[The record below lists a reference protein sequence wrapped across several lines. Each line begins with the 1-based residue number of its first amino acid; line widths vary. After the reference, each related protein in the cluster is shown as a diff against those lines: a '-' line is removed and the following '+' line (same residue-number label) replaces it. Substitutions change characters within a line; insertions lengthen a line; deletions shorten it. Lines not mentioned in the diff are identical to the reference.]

1 MLKVRF
7 GSLFDD
13 CASSN
18 IDWMLLLLEGLD
30 RFGYTPLH
38 YAVMYNKVYPFIFL
52 FCKMGLQFNQT
63 VIQATLMQMCSNS
76 DCSEIIQILL
86 HSPEFKPW
94 VMNVVFLCSLQKQN
108 FNVVKLILR
117 QAYRDLPEIVWLQAL
132 IFINSDTNIDVHKA
146 NFTKSLTKNRIK

>member
-1 MLKVRF
+1 
-7 GSLFDD
+7 
-13 CASSN
+13 
-18 IDWMLLLLEGLD
+18 
-30 RFGYTPLH
+30 
-38 YAVMYNKVYPFIFL
+38 
-52 FCKMGLQFNQT
+52 MGLQFNQT

-94 VMNVVFLCSLQKQN
+94 VMNVVFLCSLKKQN

-146 NFTKSLTKNRIK
+146 NFTKSLTKYRIK